1 MDTATEAETGV
12 GQDHQLRLPGLGAAG
27 YGWSLAPGQEGL
39 PVTVRQAPA
48 PPPSTPPP
56 PGASADVVFLVSASK
71 PGEYQLR
78 FEQRRP
84 WERGGPAQQTHT
96 LTLHVHE

>member
-1 MDTATEAETGV
+1 MDTATEADLSV
-12 GQDHQLRLPGLGAAG
+12 GQEHELRLPGLGAAG
-27 YGWSLAPGQEGL
+27 YRWSLAPGQEDL
-39 PVTVRQAPA
+39 PVSARQAPA

-56 PGASADVVFLVSASK
+56 PGASVDEVFLVSASK

-84 WERGGPAQQTHT
+84 WDRGGGAHRTHAVT
-96 LTLHVHE
+96 LRVH